1 MRVLV
6 LLHESQSR
14 LVRIIRHGSLAALHL
29 DEMNVESVELLQPL
43 NSRLRTRFLN
53 GQDVDDPR

>member
-14 LVRIIRHGSLAALHL
+14 LVRIIRYGSLAALHL